1 MTTLSQRP
9 HSVIVVIDV
18 QVDVMKAAYERDA
31 VIASIGVLVSR
42 ARAASVPVVWVQH
55 SDADMAQG
63 SAGWA
68 IVPEL
73 PQVTGEPVVHKRY
86 GDAFEDTTLESEL
99 AAMGTGRLVI
109 AGAQTDA
116 CIRSTLHG
124 AFTRGYDVTL
134 VHDAHT
140 TEDLSSWGAPS
151 PAQVIAHTNL
161 YWAHQTAPGRVADVA
176 SAAEVSL
183 EGGGERVPR

>member
-1 MTTLSQRP
+1 MTILDNRP
-9 HSVIVVIDV
+9 HSAVVVIDV
-18 QVDVMKAAYERDA
+18 QVDVMAAAHERA
-31 VIASIGVLVSR
+31 NVIASIGTLVER
-42 ARAASVPVVWVQH
+42 ARESQVPVFWVQH

-63 SAGWA
+63 SEGWR

-73 PQVTGEPVVHKRY
+73 SQQPDEPVVHKRY
-86 GDAFEDTTLESEL
+86 GDAFEDTTLEDEL
-99 AAMGTGRLVI
+99 LKRGIGRLVI

-116 CIRSTLHG
+116 CVRSTLHG

-140 TEDLSSWGAPS
+140 TEDLSSWGAPP

-161 YWAHQTAPGRVADVA
+161 YWAHQTAPGRVAAVG
-176 SAAEVSL
+176 SAAGVEFAS
-183 EGGGERVPR
+183 